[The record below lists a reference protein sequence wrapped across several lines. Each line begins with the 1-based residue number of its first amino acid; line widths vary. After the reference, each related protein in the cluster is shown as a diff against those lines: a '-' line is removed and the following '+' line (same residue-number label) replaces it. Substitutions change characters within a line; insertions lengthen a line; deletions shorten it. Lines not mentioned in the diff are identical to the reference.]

1 MAIDLNTISVEE
13 SEEPLIACSTVSS
26 SVMAI
31 DLNKL
36 PGEGSEQPLPNLN
49 QEPADDEDRFDH
61 IKVAQVHP
69 LKGQSHYLQKEQ
81 HGSVHAIDLNIAACE
96 GQEEE
101 SHEGNVSL
109 SCFIV

>member
-1 MAIDLNTISVEE
+1 M
-13 SEEPLIACSTVSS
+13 
-26 SVMAI
+26 
-31 DLNKL
+31 
-36 PGEGSEQPLPNLN
+36 
-49 QEPADDEDRFDH
+49 
-61 IKVAQVHP
+61 HP

>member
-26 SVMAI
+26 SAMAI

-36 PGEGSEQPLPNLN
+36 PGEGSEQLLPNIN

>member
-49 QEPADDEDRFDH
+49 QGPADDEDRFDH

-69 LKGQSHYLQKEQ
+69 LKGQSHYL
-81 HGSVHAIDLNIAACE
+81 
-96 GQEEE
+96 
-101 SHEGNVSL
+101 
-109 SCFIV
+109 